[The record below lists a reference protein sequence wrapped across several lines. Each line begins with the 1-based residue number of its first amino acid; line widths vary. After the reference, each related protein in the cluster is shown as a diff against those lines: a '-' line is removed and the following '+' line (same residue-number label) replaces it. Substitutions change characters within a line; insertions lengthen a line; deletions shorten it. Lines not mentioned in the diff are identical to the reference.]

1 MARKP
6 SRSKASKARRAPPKP
21 SGNERQRIVGAFM
34 QLLADKPIERIDLSD
49 VADRAGV
56 SLARLRE
63 EFDSTHAIL
72 AAQMKE
78 IDRIVLEGSDA
89 DMADEPPRDRLFD
102 ILMRRLEALAP
113 YRQSVR
119 SLMRSALCNP
129 GLALALNGLAIRSM
143 RWMLTGAGINTA
155 GGKGTL
161 RAQGL
166 TLIFAQVLRVWV
178 EDDDPGLARSMAELD
193 RGLTRGQ
200 SWSRLLDDLCA
211 VIPTHAAVD
220 AGHAATTRTKPRQP
234 DAAARRVAA
243 GLT

>member
-6 SRSKASKARRAPPKP
+6 SRSKASKARPRRAPPKP
-21 SGNERQRIVGAFM
+21 SGNERARIIGSFM
-34 QLLADKPIERIDLSD
+34 RLLADKPIERIDLRE
-49 VADRAGV
+49 VATLAGV

-63 EFDSTHAIL
+63 EFDSTLGIL

-78 IDRIVLEGSDA
+78 VDRAVLEGGDA
-89 DMADEPPRDRLFD
+89 DMAEETPRDRLFE

-113 YRQSVR
+113 YKLSVR

-129 GLALALNGLAIRSM
+129 GLALALNGLALRSM
-143 RWMLTGAGINTA
+143 RWMLAGAGINTA
-155 GGKGTL
+155 GGKGAL

-166 TLIFAQVLRVWV
+166 ALIFAQVLRVWA

-193 RGLTRGQ
+193 RGLARGQ

-211 VIPTHAAVD
+211 VIPTPRRRRRRSRRDD
-220 AGHAATTRTKPRQP
+220 A
-234 DAAARRVAA
+234 DEAAAA
-243 GLT
+243 